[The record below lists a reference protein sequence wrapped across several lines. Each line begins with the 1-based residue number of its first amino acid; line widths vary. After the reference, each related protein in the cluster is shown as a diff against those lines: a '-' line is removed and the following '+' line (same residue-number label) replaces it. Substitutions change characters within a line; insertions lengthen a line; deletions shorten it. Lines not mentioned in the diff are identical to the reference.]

1 MIGALQFTEIKSGN
15 RHLSLLIFAVKTMLW
30 VFIYCNIIR
39 IEIALFRPSIRPH
52 SMQVRIVL
60 LSLNLIATQ
69 GLFMIAIL
77 IAESVIKAIID
88 LQTH

>member
-1 MIGALQFTEIKSGN
+1 
-15 RHLSLLIFAVKTMLW
+15 
-30 VFIYCNIIR
+30 
-39 IEIALFRPSIRPH
+39 
-52 SMQVRIVL
+52 MQVRIVL